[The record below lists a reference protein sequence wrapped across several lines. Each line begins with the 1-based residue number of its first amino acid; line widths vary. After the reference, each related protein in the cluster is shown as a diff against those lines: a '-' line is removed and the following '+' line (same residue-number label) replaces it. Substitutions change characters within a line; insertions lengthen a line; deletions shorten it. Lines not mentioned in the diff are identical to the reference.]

1 MDVIEE
7 TDNELLVERF
17 EFELLLCVT
26 EKSNLHES
34 ADGIFLAPSPSMK
47 RLVVLL
53 FIFVAAHPHV
63 MFAQK
68 DSTEHAKQRRAGQVA
83 DRFVNR
89 FRATLDFG
97 MAWKAFRLSDPS
109 CTHRANGNLN
119 DSDYERFNLSSR
131 IIEKLYIATMNL
143 YYLKSVHELSLARID
158 SQSDYDDS
166 LTPNE
171 VKAISKRS
179 KFFQND
185 DREPQNA
192 REVGELISTFDQLS
206 AAYRKHMP
214 AGAMKS
220 PAWRATQKFLIAG
233 RGTDHEG
240 VLNGDETF
248 CVPAKTK
255 VYIVDRGLF
264 YFYVV
269 EEGRKMKVAGLG
281 ID

>member
-1 MDVIEE
+1 
-7 TDNELLVERF
+7 
-17 EFELLLCVT
+17 
-26 EKSNLHES
+26 
-34 ADGIFLAPSPSMK
+34 MK
-47 RLVVLL
+47 KLVVLL

-63 MFAQK
+63 TFAQK
-68 DSTEHAKQRRAGQVA
+68 DSAEHAKERRAGQVA

-109 CTHRANGNLN
+109 CTHRANGVLN
-119 DSDYERFNLSSR
+119 QSDYERLKLNSR
-131 IIEKLYIATMNL
+131 TIEKLYMATMNL
-143 YYLKSVHELSLARID
+143 HYLMGVHELSLARID

-171 VKAISKRS
+171 VKVIEKRS

-185 DREPQNA
+185 DRKPQNA
-192 REVGELISTFDQLS
+192 KEVRELISTLDQLS
-206 AAYRKHMP
+206 AAYRKDMP

-220 PAWRATQKFLIAG
+220 PAWRENQKYLIASSAI
-233 RGTDHEG
+233 DHG
-240 VLNGDETF
+240 GALNGDATF
-248 CVPAKTK
+248 CVPEKTK

>member
-1 MDVIEE
+1 
-7 TDNELLVERF
+7 
-17 EFELLLCVT
+17 
-26 EKSNLHES
+26 
-34 ADGIFLAPSPSMK
+34 MK
-47 RLVVLL
+47 KLVVSL

-68 DSTEHAKQRRAGQVA
+68 DSTEHARQRRAGQVA

-109 CTHRANGNLN
+109 CTHRANGILN
-119 DSDYERFNLSSR
+119 QSDYERLKLNSR
-131 IIEKLYIATMNL
+131 TIEKLYIAMMNY
-143 YYLKSVHELSLARID
+143 YYLMAVHDLSLARND

-171 VKAISKRS
+171 VRVIAKRS

-192 REVGELISTFDQLS
+192 KEVGELISTFDQLS

-214 AGAMKS
+214 AGAVKS
-220 PAWRATQKFLIAG
+220 PAWRANQEFLIAG
-233 RGTDHEG
+233 RGMEHVG
-240 VLNGDETF
+240 ALNGDATF
-248 CVPAKTK
+248 CVPEKTK

>member
-1 MDVIEE
+1 MKKLVI
-7 TDNELLVERF
+7 
-17 EFELLLCVT
+17 
-26 EKSNLHES
+26 
-34 ADGIFLAPSPSMK
+34 
-47 RLVVLL
+47 LL
-53 FIFVAAHPHV
+53 FIFFAAIPHA

-68 DSTEHAKQRRAGQVA
+68 NPTEHAKHRLAGQVA

-97 MAWKAFRLSDPS
+97 IAWKAFRLSDPS
-109 CTHRANGNLN
+109 CTHRANGIL
-119 DSDYERFNLSSR
+119 DQSDYERLKLNNR
-131 IIEKLYIATMNL
+131 TIEKLYIATMNY
-143 YYLKSVHELSLARID
+143 YYLMAVHDLSLARINA
-158 SQSDYDDS
+158 QSDSADS

-171 VKAISKRS
+171 VKVIAKRS

-185 DREPQNA
+185 DRKLQNA

-220 PAWRATQKFLIAG
+220 PAWRANQKYLIASSG
-233 RGTDHEG
+233 MDHG
-240 VLNGDETF
+240 DALNGDATF
-248 CVPAKTK
+248 CVPEKTK
-255 VYIVDRGLF
+255 VHIVDRGLF
-264 YFYVV
+264 YFYMV

>member
-1 MDVIEE
+1 
-7 TDNELLVERF
+7 
-17 EFELLLCVT
+17 
-26 EKSNLHES
+26 
-34 ADGIFLAPSPSMK
+34 MK
-47 RLVVLL
+47 KLVVLL

-83 DRFVNR
+83 DRFVDR

-109 CTHRANGNLN
+109 CTHRANGILSE
-119 DSDYERFNLSSR
+119 SDYERLKLSSR
-131 IIEKLYIATMNL
+131 TVEKLYIATMNY
-143 YYLKSVHELSLARID
+143 YYLMSVHELSLARID
-158 SQSDYDDS
+158 SQSDSDDS

-171 VKAISKRS
+171 VKVIAKRS

-185 DREPQNA
+185 DRKPQNA
-192 REVGELISTFDQLS
+192 REVGELISTLDQLS
-206 AAYRKHMP
+206 AAYRKHLP
-214 AGAMKS
+214 AGVMKS
-220 PAWRATQKFLIAG
+220 PAWREFLIAG
-233 RGTDHEG
+233 SGMDQG
-240 VLNGDETF
+240 GALNGDATF
-248 CVPAKTK
+248 CVPEKTK